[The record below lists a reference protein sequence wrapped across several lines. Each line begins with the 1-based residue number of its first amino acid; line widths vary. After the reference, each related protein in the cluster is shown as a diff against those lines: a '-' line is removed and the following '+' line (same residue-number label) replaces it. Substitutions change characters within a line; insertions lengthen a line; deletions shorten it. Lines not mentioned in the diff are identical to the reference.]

1 MKKIVT
7 LFILFFSFLFAV
19 NITNAQTTNSLT
31 TRSIY
36 ENCEK
41 TINKTNIQNSIKAN
55 IEDVKNERKLRQ
67 CLKNKIIQISSTFIE
82 KTEIEN
88 IKETIDNIEKD
99 NQNLY
104 RIIIFCQQNKDT
116 SWCQENY
123 SLDTSL
129 GKLILE
135 KSITSEMYRIL
146 EVILDAKNDGF
157 RF

>member
-1 MKKIVT
+1 MKKFLI
-7 LFILFFSFLFAV
+7 FFSFLFA
-19 NITNAQTTNSLT
+19 ISIANAQTTNIPT
-31 TRSIY
+31 AQSIY

-41 TINKTNIQNSIKAN
+41 EIHKIKAINSIDAN

-82 KTEIEN
+82 KKELEN
-88 IKETIDNIEKD
+88 LKDAIDNIEKD
-99 NQNLY
+99 NKNLY
-104 RIIIFCQQNKDT
+104 RIIIFCQQNNET
-116 SWCQENY
+116 SWCKENNDI
-123 SLDTSL
+123 DTSL

>member
-123 SLDTSL
+123 SQDTSL

-135 KSITSEMYRIL
+135 KSITSEIYRIL
-146 EVILDAKNDGF
+146 EVILDAKNEGF

>member
-7 LFILFFSFLFAV
+7 LFILFSSFLFAV

-135 KSITSEMYRIL
+135 KSITSEIYRIL

>member
-1 MKKIVT
+1 MKKFLI
-7 LFILFFSFLFAV
+7 FFSFLFA
-19 NITNAQTTNSLT
+19 ISIANAQTINTLT
-31 TRSIY
+31 AQSIY

-41 TINKTNIQNSIKAN
+41 TINKTNIQNSVKAN

-67 CLKNKIIQISSTFIE
+67 CLKNKIIQISTTFIE

-88 IKETIDNIEKD
+88 LKKTINNIEKD

-104 RIIIFCQQNKDT
+104 RIIIFCQQNNET
-116 SWCQENY
+116 SWCKENNDK
-123 SLDTSL
+123 DTSL

-135 KSITSEMYRIL
+135 KSITSEIYRIL

>member
-1 MKKIVT
+1 MKKFLI
-7 LFILFFSFLFAV
+7 FFSFLFTI
-19 NITNAQTTNSLT
+19 NIANAQTTNISVAQ
-31 TRSIY
+31 SVY
-36 ENCEK
+36 KYCEREIPEIK
-41 TINKTNIQNSIKAN
+41 AINSIKAN

-82 KTEIEN
+82 KKELEN
-88 IKETIDNIEKD
+88 LRDVIDNIEK
-99 NQNLY
+99 NNKNLY
-104 RIIIFCQQNKDT
+104 RIIIFCQQNNDT

-123 SLDTSL
+123 DKDTSL

-135 KSITSEMYRIL
+135 KSITSEIYRIL

>member
-1 MKKIVT
+1 MKKFLI
-7 LFILFFSFLFAV
+7 FFSFLFA
-19 NITNAQTTNSLT
+19 ISIANAQTTNIPT
-31 TRSIY
+31 AQSIY

-41 TINKTNIQNSIKAN
+41 EIHKIKIINSIDAN

-82 KTEIEN
+82 KKELEN
-88 IKETIDNIEKD
+88 LKEAIDNIEKD
-99 NQNLY
+99 NKNLY
-104 RIIIFCQQNKDT
+104 RIIIFCQQNNDT
-116 SWCQENY
+116 SWCKEKNDK
-123 SLDTSL
+123 DTSL

>member
-123 SLDTSL
+123 SPDTSL

>member
-1 MKKIVT
+1 MKKFLI
-7 LFILFFSFLFAV
+7 FFSFLFA
-19 NITNAQTTNSLT
+19 ISIANAQTTNIPT
-31 TRSIY
+31 AQSIY

-41 TINKTNIQNSIKAN
+41 EIHKIKTINSIDAN

-82 KTEIEN
+82 KKELEN
-88 IKETIDNIEKD
+88 LKEAIDNIEKD
-99 NQNLY
+99 NKNLY
-104 RIIIFCQQNKDT
+104 RIIIFCQQNNDT
-116 SWCQENY
+116 SWCKENNDK
-123 SLDTSL
+123 DTSL

>member
-1 MKKIVT
+1 MKKFLI
-7 LFILFFSFLFAV
+7 FFSFLFAV
-19 NITNAQTTNSLT
+19 NITNAQTTNTLT
-31 TRSIY
+31 AQSIY

-88 IKETIDNIEKD
+88 LKKTINNIEKD

-123 SLDTSL
+123 SQDTSL

-135 KSITSEMYRIL
+135 KSITSEIYRIL
-146 EVILDAKNDGF
+146 EVILDAKNEGF

>member
-1 MKKIVT
+1 MKKFLI
-7 LFILFFSFLFAV
+7 FFSFLFA
-19 NITNAQTTNSLT
+19 ISIANAQTTNT
-31 TRSIY
+31 PTAQSIY

-41 TINKTNIQNSIKAN
+41 EIPEIKAINSIDAN
-55 IEDVKNERKLRQ
+55 IKDVKNERKLRQ

-88 IKETIDNIEKD
+88 LKKNINNIEKD

-123 SLDTSL
+123 SQDTSL

-135 KSITSEMYRIL
+135 KSITSEIYRIL
-146 EVILDAKNDGF
+146 EVILDAKNEGF

>member
-1 MKKIVT
+1 MKKFLI
-7 LFILFFSFLFAV
+7 FFSFLFA
-19 NITNAQTTNSLT
+19 ISIANAQTTNIPT
-31 TRSIY
+31 AQSIY

-41 TINKTNIQNSIKAN
+41 EIHKIKTINSIDAN

-82 KTEIEN
+82 KKELEN
-88 IKETIDNIEKD
+88 LKDAIDNIEKD
-99 NQNLY
+99 NKNLY
-104 RIIIFCQQNKDT
+104 RIIIFCQQNNET
-116 SWCQENY
+116 SWCKENY
-123 SLDTSL
+123 DKDTSL

>member
-1 MKKIVT
+1 MKKFLI
-7 LFILFFSFLFAV
+7 FFSFLFAI
-19 NITNAQTTNSLT
+19 NIANAQTT
-31 TRSIY
+31 
-36 ENCEK
+36 
-41 TINKTNIQNSIKAN
+41 N

-82 KTEIEN
+82 KTELEN
-88 IKETIDNIEKD
+88 LRDTIDNIEKD
-99 NQNLY
+99 NKNLY
-104 RIIIFCQQNKDT
+104 RIIIFCQQNNDT

-123 SLDTSL
+123 DKDTSL

-135 KSITSEMYRIL
+135 KSITSEIYRIL